1 MMPTWC
7 LEMRSTADWSD
18 VRYRAYT
25 SSVKRKMRFEQIPR
39 IRFSDS
45 EHGIVPVVGEKR
57 GRRLPE
63 IAVLRDYV
71 EEHTR

>member
-1 MMPTWC
+1 MMTVWC

-25 SSVKRKMRFEQIPR
+25 SSVKRKTRFEQIPK

-45 EHGIVPVVGEKR
+45 GHGIVPVVEEKC

-63 IAVLRDYV
+63 IATLRSYV
-71 EEHTR
+71 EEHTG